1 MFNLLF
7 DEEVA
12 ADLRGPSKDDQRLI
26 LGSLEKLA
34 AYYSDAYEGELR
46 KAGIVK
52 KLSGEWEGFYRLRLR
67 TFRAIFKRYDD
78 TLVVY
83 VVKLR
88 QRSDVAA

>member
-7 DEEVA
+7 DEEVVR
-12 ADLRGPSKDDQRLI
+12 DLAGPSKDDQRLI

-34 AYYSDAYEGELR
+34 SYYSDAYELELR
-46 KAGIVK
+46 KSGILR
-52 KLSGEWEGFYRLRLR
+52 KLNGEWEGFFRLRMR
-67 TFRAIFKRYDD
+67 SFRAIYKRYED

-88 QRSDVAA
+88 QRSDIAA